1 MTKANVT
8 TKPSSPSPDAAQTYS
23 SPCSETELS
32 TRNPSHGTYPRPLD
46 ENHRGPPEVQVIFE
60 YDLSGVLVNG
70 CNGEDIILLDGTFR
84 TVIVTYADGSTKQRV
99 TTQLK
104 GTGTSGARYVINQ
117 TLQDNFDGT
126 AYRGGSVAVLISQGP
141 QVNETLTFRWDG
153 DEFSA
158 VSACQG

>member
-1 MTKANVT
+1 M
-8 TKPSSPSPDAAQTYS
+8 
-23 SPCSETELS
+23 
-32 TRNPSHGTYPRPLD
+32 GPRL
-46 ENHRGPPEVQVIFE
+46 RPEVQVIFE

-70 CNGEDIILLDGTFR
+70 CNGADIILLDGTFR

-141 QVNETLTFRWDG
+141 KVNETLAFRWDG
-153 DEFSA
+153 DEFTA
-158 VSACQG
+158 VSAFQG

>member
-1 MTKANVT
+1 LFRPA
-8 TKPSSPSPDAAQTYS
+8 
-23 SPCSETELS
+23 
-32 TRNPSHGTYPRPLD
+32 GPRL
-46 ENHRGPPEVQVIFE
+46 RPPEVQVIFA

-117 TLQDNFDGT
+117 TLRDNFDGT

-141 QVNETLTFRWDG
+141 QVNETSPSVGTETSSLQSLPARASQPSSRSAAGGCFRTIPARGFFTCDSKAAEDSFPCPG
-153 DEFSA
+153 YSR
-158 VSACQG
+158 

>member
-1 MTKANVT
+1 MPITRKMFAV
-8 TKPSSPSPDAAQTYS
+8 PIAAATLLVS
-23 SPCSETELS
+23 AGGASAA
-32 TRNPSHGTYPRPLD
+32 
-46 ENHRGPPEVQVIFE
+46 PPEVQVIFE

-84 TVIVTYADGSTKQRV
+84 TVIVTYFDSSTKQRV